1 MHKTVNVTKE
11 QYFLTKP
18 EQHVHALGR
27 AELSLSVHLPV
38 PAAMQ
43 LS

>member
-1 MHKTVNVTKE
+1 MHKTVNVSEE

-27 AELSLSVHLPV
+27 AELSLAVHLPL